1 MSVSLAQLSRVGGL
15 KGVYIDFQNLH
26 ICYTFVR
33 VWTSHQKVFQNLTIN
48 EVKVLGAP
56 MWSNFVILNLLRQ
69 IYMYYIAKDF

>member
-48 EVKVLGAP
+48 RRANVVQLCNFEPFKADIYVLHCQR
-56 MWSNFVILNLLRQ
+56 LL
-69 IYMYYIAKDF
+69 MNS